1 MANNQINHVA
11 LIMDGN
17 GRWAKKRGLPRTAGH
32 EEGCKRIIEIFD
44 AVKAKHIYCMTL
56 YAFST
61 ENWNRPKS
69 EITLLF
75 RYLDK
80 FFKDNIADLMRDG
93 VRVQVMGDITRLP
106 KHTQKTVLE
115 ALNKTKDNNN
125 YVFNIALNYGSRQ
138 ELVKATKEIAALVKE
153 NKLDVNDINEQ
164 TISDHLYT
172 NNLPPIDLM
181 IRTSGEQR
189 LSNYLLYQLAY
200 SEFIFTPTY
209 WPDFTQDKFQ
219 ECLKEYQ
226 TRDRRYGKIVEE

>member
-1 MANNQINHVA
+1 
-11 LIMDGN
+11 
-17 GRWAKKRGLPRTAGH
+17 
-32 EEGCKRIIEIFD
+32 
-44 AVKAKHIYCMTL
+44 MTL

-115 ALNKTKDNNN
+115 ALNRTKDNNN

-153 NKLDVNDINEQ
+153 NKLDINDIDEQ

-172 NNLPPIDLM
+172 SNLPPVDLM

-209 WPDFTQDKFQ
+209 WPDFTKDKFQ